1 MRAGQSCLAWRDLR
15 LRALLTLEVLPEKVP
30 GASGRGEVDKGQKR
44 TTRMIEIRGSLVE
57 AGHGHGR
64 DTQRVPPILLSLKDA
79 ARALAV
85 SDRSLW
91 EWTKAGKVPHIRLGR
106 RVLYSPDDLRRW
118 VEGQR
123 HGPNVPNGDAA
134 PGITG
139 NGA

>member
-1 MRAGQSCLAWRDLR
+1 
-15 LRALLTLEVLPEKVP
+15 
-30 GASGRGEVDKGQKR
+30 
-44 TTRMIEIRGSLVE
+44 MIEIRGSLVE
-57 AGHGHGR
+57 AGPRHGR
-64 DTQRVPPILLSLKDA
+64 DPQRVPPILLSLKDA

-123 HGPNVPNGDAA
+123 QGPDVATEGGRDAA
-134 PGITG
+134 PRTSG

>member
-1 MRAGQSCLAWRDLR
+1 M
-15 LRALLTLEVLPEKVP
+15 PEQVP
-30 GASGRGEVDKGQKR
+30 GAPSRGEADEGQNG

-57 AGHGHGR
+57 AGLGHDR

-91 EWTKAGKVPHIRLGR
+91 EWTKAGKVPHVRLGR

-123 HGPNVPNGDAA
+123 RGPNVASVDAA
-134 PGITG
+134 PGTSEK
-139 NGA
+139 GA

>member
-1 MRAGQSCLAWRDLR
+1 
-15 LRALLTLEVLPEKVP
+15 
-30 GASGRGEVDKGQKR
+30 
-44 TTRMIEIRGSLVE
+44 MIETRGSLIE
-57 AGHGHGR
+57 TGPGRGR
-64 DTQRVPPILLSLKDA
+64 DPQSVPPILLSLKDA

-123 HGPNVPNGDAA
+123 QGPDLASGDAA
-134 PGITG
+134 PKISG
-139 NGA
+139 NDT